1 MFFFK
6 KNKTYD
12 IKNEKKIQVFVFERD
27 TQLCA
32 QGLQCPFERAY
43 KGVLLIPL

>member
-1 MFFFK
+1 MKKKFK
-6 KNKTYD
+6 CLSLKETLH
-12 IKNEKKIQVFVFERD
+12 
-27 TQLCA
+27 LCA